1 MNDCGVVILSY
12 SYSSFVN
19 WELWWPNFP
28 ILVYFKETQTKP
40 EGQVHFFPVI
50 FVSVYGSEKISLD
63 FLAIL
68 FIHGTLSMPCAEWKA
83 TIRCHGGEG
92 GPVED
97 QWSQTGLKG
106 SFPFCLLVCPLEEL
120 IFRSSS
126 EPPPQ
131 LLEAIWN
138 WDALYSWPYC
148 LLEQKDPQQ
157 SHLVWHVWCPP
168 IYRAQ
173 MGEGTL
179 WTLCSGHHSN
189 CNLLEWF
196 INETARPS
204 TALNVVTDMTWLAQV
219 KHSAAITRL
228 SDSCLCECRRHPG
241 WFIKSRR
248 Y

>member
-1 MNDCGVVILSY
+1 MALFPCLVQNGKQLYDVMVERAGPSKTSGPKQDWRVV
-12 SYSSFVN
+12 
-19 WELWWPNFP
+19 
-28 ILVYFKETQTKP
+28 
-40 EGQVHFFPVI
+40 
-50 FVSVYGSEKISLD
+50 
-63 FLAIL
+63 
-68 FIHGTLSMPCAEWKA
+68 
-83 TIRCHGGEG
+83 
-92 GPVED
+92 
-97 QWSQTGLKG
+97 
-106 SFPFCLLVCPLEEL
+106 FPFACWSVHSRNL
-120 IFRSSS
+120 SSARRVN
-126 EPPPQ
+126 PAPQ

-179 WTLCSGHHSN
+179 WALCSGHHSN